1 MGGNVLVPIVMFGWI
16 PVVFYIFLRY
26 PPQRAVVISFIIA
39 WLFLPVANFKFPGI
53 PDYSKMTATS
63 YGILLATA
71 VYDIERFRSF
81 KVSWIDIPIFCWCII
96 SPMMSSLTN
105 DLGLYDAVSSALN
118 QTVTWGIPY
127 FLGRIYLNNL
137 AGLRKLAIGIFIGG
151 LAYIPF
157 IWIENRT
164 FSSLHTTIYGLD
176 TGRDLAQSFRL
187 GGYRAQVFMEH
198 GLMLG
203 VWMMSACIMG
213 IVVWRMG
220 LIKRIWNQPI
230 GLWFALLLVTF
241 INARSTG
248 AYNLFL
254 IGAAT
259 LFIAWRFKNSLLL
272 WGLTAAMCFYLLIA
286 ATGNFPGKEVIA
298 AITPIFPEERVQSLQ
313 FRFEN
318 EEILGLKA
326 RQQPVF
332 GWGGFGRNRV
342 FNEMGEDVSVTDSL
356 WIIAFGVNG
365 AFGLIAL
372 MASILLPVLAFC
384 IRYPARMWSHP
395 NVAPA
400 AALAIC
406 VFLYTL
412 DCVLNAMVNP
422 IFMLAAGGLAG
433 IAVQPKQ
440 APVPQVTRQLVR
452 A

>member
-26 PPQRAVVISFIIA
+26 PPQRAVIISFIVA
-39 WLFLPVANFKFPGI
+39 WLFLPVADFKFPGI

-63 YGILLATA
+63 YGVLLATA
-71 VYDIERFRSF
+71 VYDSERFKSF
-81 KVSWIDIPIFCWCII
+81 RASWIDIPILCWCII
-96 SPMMSSLTN
+96 APIMSSLTN
-105 DLGLYDAVSSALN
+105 DLGLHDAISNALS

-137 AGLRKLAIGIFIGG
+137 AGLKKLAVGIFIGG
-151 LAYIPF
+151 LIYIPF

-164 FSSLHTTIYGLD
+164 FSSLHVAVYGLD
-176 TGRDLAQSFRL
+176 TGRDMAQSFRL

-203 VWMMSACIMG
+203 VWMMSSCIMG
-213 IVVWRMG
+213 IVLWRMG
-220 LIKRIWNQPI
+220 IIKRIWNQPI
-230 GLWFALLLVTF
+230 GLWVALLLITF
-241 INARSTG
+241 ITARSTG

-254 IGAAT
+254 IGSLA
-259 LFIAWRFKNSLLL
+259 LFIGWWFRNSLLIWL
-272 WGLTAAMCFYLLIA
+272 LAAGICCYLFFA
-286 ATGNFPGKEVIA
+286 ASGNFPNKQIIA
-298 AITPIFPEERVQSLQ
+298 AITPVFPEERVQSLE
-313 FRFEN
+313 FRFNN

-342 FNEMGEDVSVTDSL
+342 FNEIGEDVSVTDSM
-356 WIIAFGVNG
+356 WIIAFGIYG
-365 AFGLIAL
+365 TFGLIAL
-372 MASILLPVLAFC
+372 TTSILLPVLAFC
-384 IRYPARMWSHP
+384 IRYPARMWSNP

-406 VFLYTL
+406 VCLYML
-412 DCVLNAMVNP
+412 DSVLNAMVNP

-433 IAVQPKQ
+433 IAVQPK
-440 APVPQVTRQLVR
+440 PVPTPQVTRQLVR
-452 A
+452 V